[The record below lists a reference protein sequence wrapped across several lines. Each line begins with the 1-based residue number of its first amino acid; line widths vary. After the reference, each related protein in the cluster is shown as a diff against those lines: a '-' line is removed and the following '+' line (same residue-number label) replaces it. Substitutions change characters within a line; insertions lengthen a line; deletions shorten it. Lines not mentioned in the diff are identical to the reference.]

1 MPVGCLLYV
10 KIPPYYKSGIFLMFN
25 AVNLRKI
32 PSILLMYHLSV
43 ENKAFW
49 GRCIDIVTNMM

>member
-1 MPVGCLLYV
+1 
-10 KIPPYYKSGIFLMFN
+10 MFN